1 MPRKT
6 STSRRGGKGRRMRGN
21 GAFVDFFKRVGSWFK
36 NNKIISKVGNALGAA
51 GVPYASKIGEVAGSI
66 GLGRKRGG
74 ALRLAGNGSRLA
86 GGSRRRKCKC
96 RK

>member
-6 STSRRGGKGRRMRGN
+6 SISRRGGRRKMRGK
-21 GAFVDFFKRVGSWFK
+21 GFMEFFKRVGNWFK
-36 NNKIISKVGNALGAA
+36 DNKIISKVGNALGAA

-86 GGSRRRKCKC
+86 GGGRRRKYKC